1 MQLTP
6 SDAQMYW
13 LAERIRSDQFL
24 LYCFAGDVGADAVR
38 VVVRR
43 RVARMGDLRYR
54 IRAVPGSLD
63 YPYWEPREYSDDQVV
78 EHRLADASWAGL
90 QAALGSL
97 VATSIDARMSPWRV
111 HVFAGVRGAP
121 RCDGS
126 AAVVVFQVSHAFAD
140 GARAT
145 ELVRALFG
153 AEEPPRSSAPEPVPI
168 STMLA
173 RLLRLPVQFA
183 RLVAAGRRA
192 AAADRALT
200 DATTAGE
207 IPAPAAGRPLVGVNT
222 APGDDRAVRMVVCP
236 AEVFRGAGVTVT
248 VSALTAISIAL
259 PRFLELRG
267 EPVPDRLGAEV
278 TIVVDA
284 TGASR
289 NNYRNAGV
297 DLFVAEPDLRTRA
310 ARIAVEIADRRTRLS
325 SRLLAQ
331 RDSAEEFVPAPLLKF
346 GVDRYSLDEIP
357 DTVTGNTVVS
367 SVNRGP
373 ADLEIAGAP
382 VVFSAGFPGL
392 SPVMA
397 LTHGVYGL
405 GETVTIGINSSPRAV
420 PDLDEYEAMLREAID
435 EVAAAL
441 CD

>member
-13 LAERIRSDQFL
+13 LSERICSDQFL
-24 LYCFAGDVGADAVR
+24 LYCFEGDIGADAVR
-38 VVVRR
+38 AAVRR
-43 RVARMGDLRYR
+43 RVARVGELRCR
-54 IRAVPGSLD
+54 IREVPKNLD
-63 YPYWEPREYSDDQVV
+63 YPYWEPRDYGDDQVI
-78 EHRLADASWAGL
+78 EHRLADQSWAGL
-90 QAALGSL
+90 QAALGAL
-97 VATSIDARMSPWRV
+97 VATSIDARTSPWRV
-111 HVFAGVRGAP
+111 HVFAGVRDAP
-121 RCDGS
+121 RCGGP

-153 AEEPPRSSAPEPVPI
+153 MEEPPGSSAPEPVSMP
-168 STMLA
+168 TMLA
-173 RLLRLPVQFA
+173 RLLRFPVGFA

-192 AAADRALT
+192 AAAARALT

-207 IPAPAAGRPLVGVNT
+207 IPAPAAGCPLVGVNT

-236 AEVFRGAGVTVT
+236 AEMFRGAGVTVT
-248 VSALTAISIAL
+248 VSALTAISVAL
-259 PRFLELRG
+259 PRFLESRG
-267 EPVPDRLGAEV
+267 EIVPDRLGAEV
-278 TIVVDA
+278 TIAVGA
-284 TGASR
+284 TGRSR

-297 DLFVAEPDLRTRA
+297 DLFVIEPDLCIRA
-310 ARIAVEIADRRTRLS
+310 ARIADEIADRRTRLS
-325 SRLLAQ
+325 SPLLAQ
-331 RDSAEEFVPAPLLKF
+331 RDSANDFVPAPLLKF

-357 DTVTGNTVVS
+357 ETVTGNTVVS

-373 ADLEIAGAP
+373 EDLEIAGAP

-392 SPVMA
+392 SPMMA

-420 PDLDEYEAMLREAID
+420 PDLDEYEAMLREAIG

-441 CD
+441 CE